1 VAAIFPEHFQSLTIA
16 LKNHIFY
23 ELFRTKLSQVC
34 LEEETKRKRHVPA
47 NINQQEATRAV
58 IVSRLRAGLT
68 AKEIL
73 NMKHRKEYYSRR
85 N

>member
-1 VAAIFPEHFQSLTIA
+1 VAAINPDHFQSFTIT

-23 ELFRTKLSQVC
+23 YLFRTKLSQLC
-34 LEEETKRKRHVPA
+34 LEEETKRNRHVPA
-47 NINQQEATRAV
+47 KINQQEATRAV

-73 NMKHRKEYYSRR
+73 IIKH
-85 N
+85 